1 MVRIHRNTHWKHP
14 MFCKKGSLKNFANFI
29 GKNQCRNLFLV
40 KFQVFRKG
48 LQRRYFPKH
57 LQTNASKCTYIKIK
71 NCKCEGRGVAGKNLL
86 FKIKKQSFAGVLR
99 NRCS

>member
-1 MVRIHRNTHWKHP
+1 

-71 NCKCEGRGVAGKNLL
+71 NCKCEGRGVTVKNLL
-86 FKIKKQSFAGVLR
+86 FKTKEQSFAGVLR